1 MSEFS
6 DSDSDSSDIEHMF
19 RKARNNP
26 RTKPASLDDQGEGES
41 SDDAGVEIHSHRKK
55 SKPTVEEKLASL
67 NRERSEQDQRRHLSN
82 RTLGSDDEDDA
93 DDGDEKVD
101 HVNLPQRNDI
111 NGKTSNIE
119 IIEVLDETDEQQ
131 QTSTAHAHKDVTI
144 LLDDS
149 SDEDES
155 NPIVLT
161 KSVED
166 LERQGVKD
174 QAALAALQQA
184 QEALSSIRKAQHE
197 SQVEE
202 SFLDHSV
209 THQIGLDHHKRIM
222 HRLSQKGQPQQSQEG
237 IDLAML
243 YNLQQEFFASS
254 TKTRPTTQKRT
265 NTGGTLRLKIRATYS
280 RQGIAERTE
289 DTILEK
295 VNEQDTFHTV
305 AKQFLHQVGLH
316 PSTTTVFFRLNG
328 KAVQSTRTP
337 AAYGLSNLLFVVLE
351 ASVLLSTFVTPPAS
365 ATPKANVGPMLRLI
379 LRCAAHEGSKGDSHM
394 FKLGAK
400 ECFGVLKERYLE
412 RLGLSSTNSTIRLCF
427 DGEILTDQQTPGS
440 LDMENEDLIDV
451 RVIAL

>member
-1 MSEFS
+1 VG
-6 DSDSDSSDIEHMF
+6 
-19 RKARNNP
+19 
-26 RTKPASLDDQGEGES
+26 TKQ
-41 SDDAGVEIHSHRKK
+41 V
-55 SKPTVEEKLASL
+55 T
-67 NRERSEQDQRRHLSN
+67 
-82 RTLGSDDEDDA
+82 
-93 DDGDEKVD
+93 
-101 HVNLPQRNDI
+101 
-111 NGKTSNIE
+111 
-119 IIEVLDETDEQQ
+119 TDFV
-131 QTSTAHAHKDVTI
+131 STK
-144 LLDDS
+144 
-149 SDEDES
+149 E
-155 NPIVLT
+155 N
-161 KSVED
+161 
-166 LERQGVKD
+166 GVKTGVPGKLCVESGKN
-174 QAALAALQQA
+174 AAYTLFRHYLFNNFARRNILA
-184 QEALSSIRKAQHE
+184 
-197 SQVEE
+197 
-202 SFLDHSV
+202 
-209 THQIGLDHHKRIM
+209 
-222 HRLSQKGQPQQSQEG
+222 
-237 IDLAML
+237 
-243 YNLQQEFFASS
+243 FFASS

-316 PSTTTVFFRLNG
+316 PSITTVFFRLNG

-400 ECFGVLKERYLE
+400 ERFGVLKERYLE

-427 DGEILTDQQTPGS
+427 DGETLTDQQTPGS